1 MTLYIKFQKIIFSDI
16 LKTKEDSNMNKSFC
30 TIKVLDQGGNFYDN
44 AFIENDFDAIMIALF
59 YRNVLGYTVQ
69 VWQDDRD
76 ITARLDIV
84 KLVSV
89 KSKEERK

>member
-1 MTLYIKFQKIIFSDI
+1 
-16 LKTKEDSNMNKSFC
+16 MNKSFC

-44 AFIENDFDAIMIALF
+44 AFGQLLLTKVRRFLLDFFIENDFDAIMIALF

-76 ITARLDIV
+76 ITARLDNV

>member
-1 MTLYIKFQKIIFSDI
+1 
-16 LKTKEDSNMNKSFC
+16 MNKGFC

-44 AFIENDFDAIMIALF
+44 AFVENDFDAIMIALF
-59 YRNVLGYTVQ
+59 YRNTLGYTVQ
-69 VWQDDRD
+69 VWQDGRD

-84 KLVSV
+84 KLVCV